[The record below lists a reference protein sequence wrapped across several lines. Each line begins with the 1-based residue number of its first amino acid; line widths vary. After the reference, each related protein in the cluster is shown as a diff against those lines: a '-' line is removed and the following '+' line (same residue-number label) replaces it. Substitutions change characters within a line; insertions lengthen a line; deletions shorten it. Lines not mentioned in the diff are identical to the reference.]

1 MKKWKEAKSIEIG
14 KKERKLS
21 LITAD
26 IIAYVDN
33 PKECTLGLSNA
44 VYLEHCTSTILQ
56 FKKISK
62 KRYVMFIYACQASST
77 AWHTTGVL

>member
-1 MKKWKEAKSIEIG
+1 MEVQVCAISGGGGGGGRGCEDENKQKAKSIESG
-14 KKERKLS
+14 KKVIKLS
-21 LITAD
+21 LIAVD

-56 FKKISK
+56 F
-62 KRYVMFIYACQASST
+62 
-77 AWHTTGVL
+77 